1 MTYAQDMA
9 RLTSAAATLTT
20 TSPPAAWPLAAEQVQ
35 PVLAARDT
43 VTSALRDLA
52 AALLRAAPSTARA
65 AATVDAVTTPV
76 AGDGAL
82 RGLQQALAA
91 LEPAVGADRPNLTQ
105 ALSAG
110 GGGLTQAWLGAAR
123 AAATLEGQHTAAA
136 LPVRPMPWRSPAT
149 ISPSQLASLR
159 GRQLLEE
166 ALGPRSGLQVQHP
179 AALKGPE
186 RSAALPARSP
196 VSRVDC
202 CRGRRAAVTASL
214 RAIQVCSRPPAPK
227 ASPLPT
233 TQGRTPAA

>member
-1 MTYAQDMA
+1 MA
-9 RLTSAAATLTT
+9 RLTSAATLTT
-20 TSPPAAWPLAAEQVQ
+20 TTPPAAWSLAAEQVQ

-123 AAATLEGQHTAAA
+123 AAATLEGQHTAVALAGPTDAWAVTGDLAELCAA
-136 LPVRPMPWRSPAT
+136 LPYLDTDLAGALPSGHPARAALLHADGHGQLRLAAEHLRAQTTDLTQPAT
-149 ISPSQLASLR
+149 LPST
-159 GRQLLEE
+159 
-166 ALGPRSGLQVQHP
+166 GPL
-179 AALKGPE
+179 
-186 RSAALPARSP
+186 
-196 VSRVDC
+196 
-202 CRGRRAAVTASL
+202 
-214 RAIQVCSRPPAPK
+214 PK
-227 ASPLPT
+227 A
-233 TQGRTPAA
+233 GR

>member
-1 MTYAQDMA
+1 MTYPQDMA
-9 RLTSAAATLTT
+9 RLTHAAATLTT
-20 TSPPAAWPLAAEQVQ
+20 NSPPSPASPGR
-35 PVLAARDT
+35 PDT
-43 VTSALRDLA
+43 VASAVRNLA
-52 AALLRAAPSTARA
+52 AALLRAAPPTARA
-65 AATVDAVTTPV
+65 AADAVTEPAA

-82 RGLQQALAA
+82 RGLQHALAA
-91 LEPAVGADRPNLTQ
+91 LEPVAGVDRPSLSQ
-105 ALSAG
+105 ALPAG
-110 GGGLTQAWLGAAR
+110 GGEFTQAWLGAAR

-136 LPVRPMPWRSPAT
+136 LPVRPMPGRSPAT